1 MLKQIKACLEIMD
14 RGFDGKGNFR
24 LKFTLP
30 FRIIPPISRVGRIK
44 SFEFREY
51 NTEIDICFEC
61 VDKDIWENMN
71 K

>member
-1 MLKQIKACLEIMD
+1 MY

-30 FRIIPPISRVGRIK
+30 FRIILPISRVGRIK

-51 NTEIDICFEC
+51 NAEIDICFEC
-61 VDKDIWENMN
+61 VDDKDIWENMN